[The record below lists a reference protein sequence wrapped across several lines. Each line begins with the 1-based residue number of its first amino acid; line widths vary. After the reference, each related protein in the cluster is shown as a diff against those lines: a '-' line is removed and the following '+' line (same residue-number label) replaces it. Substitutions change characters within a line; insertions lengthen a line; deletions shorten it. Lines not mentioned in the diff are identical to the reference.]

1 MTTESQKQHT
11 SRNNLSRYQNADV
24 SPTGIAEVSRSFQ
37 ITRWLPWSL
46 LAIFGVAL
54 MIFGGVSSQK
64 HQNEISKTALLIADV
79 QVGVQAF
86 GSEAIL
92 AARGNPGS
100 IDNLRNW
107 RNKINSSLDILSK
120 GGDVNGAKVMQL
132 SGQSALTLKKVKDD
146 FKNLDEQIASLEETG
161 SILRDSSTADSN
173 LDVAIENINKLLKA
187 MERNQDFRAGSSL
200 SNELA
205 QIKNILTRPE
215 MKNLKVIFSPIP
227 GADTLQSSWAKQ
239 FASTSSQLKDL
250 NNRVSASSVNG
261 ASKMIVNDL
270 ALSVELLANS
280 TEILKNAQNSR
291 VAAQQLQ
298 VPLQNSLSQI
308 QKPLNDLGSQVILMQ
323 NEMPWN
329 FYVFVLGLLMGA
341 AGIFALVRSAMTL
354 SQDHWVMT
362 QESRSS
368 HGLGLQVE
376 RQTRT
381 FKRILDSD
389 QKGGQTKLEE
399 DPDSPLYGLIAL
411 INSTLDKNY
420 LLRENIQKLIDS
432 FSLLVG
438 DLSSRSSNITLST
451 ERSDENLMKISQVAT
466 SCARELAEL
475 NSSDVHSDAENL
487 EKMVLEAE
495 ILMSDGQLK
504 MDELREQVQSTSKQ
518 LKRLA
523 ENIQNINNYI
533 KMIDGVS
540 REINMLAMNAAI
552 EASAHGESGRRF
564 AVISKDIER
573 LSLSTKSISEDIK
586 RVVDVIQ
593 VDTQETVAAMEL
605 STAEVVLSAELN
617 SRTSSSLREMEEF
630 TSNLKETLA
639 VMLKTLGKQAVL
651 SHKLATA
658 CDESVVVIKEVKD
671 SAQKITHSSEKLKSL
686 VKENKIS

>member
-1 MTTESQKQHT
+1 MTTESQKHIT
-11 SRNNLSRYQNADV
+11 RNSASRYQNVDA
-24 SPTGIAEVSRSFQ
+24 SPTGLAEVSRSFQ
-37 ITRWLPWSL
+37 MTRWLPWGL
-46 LAIFGVAL
+46 LAIFGVIL
-54 MIFGGVSSQK
+54 MIYGGVSSQK
-64 HQNEISKTALLIADV
+64 HQNGISKTALLIADV

-107 RNKINSSLDILSK
+107 RNKINSSLDLLSK
-120 GGDVNGAKVMQL
+120 GGSVNGVKVVQL
-132 SGQSALTLKKVKDD
+132 SGPSAMTLKKVKDD
-146 FKNLDEQIASLEETG
+146 FKNLDGQVASLEETG
-161 SILRDSSTADSN
+161 SILRDSSSADSN
-173 LDVAIENINKLLKA
+173 LDIAIGNINKLLNA
-187 MERNQDFRAGSSL
+187 MERNQDFRSGSSL

-205 QIKNILTRPE
+205 QIKNVLTRPE
-215 MKNLKVIFSPIP
+215 MRNLKVIFSPIP
-227 GADTLQSSWAKQ
+227 GADTLQASWAKQ

-280 TEILKNAQNSR
+280 TEILKNAQASR

-308 QKPLNDLGSQVILMQ
+308 QKPLTDLGSQVILMQ
-323 NEMPWN
+323 DEMPWN
-329 FYVFVLGLLMGA
+329 FYIFVLGLVMGA
-341 AGIFALVRSAMTL
+341 SGIFALVRSAMTL
-354 SQDHWVMT
+354 SQDHWTVT

-368 HGLGLQVE
+368 HGLGLQVD

-381 FKRILDSD
+381 FKRILESD

-399 DPDSPLYGLIAL
+399 DPDSQLYGFITL
-411 INSTLDKNY
+411 INSTLEKNY
-420 LLRENIQKLIDS
+420 LLKEHIQKLIDS

-438 DLSSRSSNITLST
+438 DLNSRSSNITLST
-451 ERSDENLMKISQVAT
+451 ERSDENMSKISQAAMSV
-466 SCARELAEL
+466 ARELAEL
-475 NSSDVHSDAENL
+475 TNFGVHSDAENL

-617 SRTSSSLREMEEF
+617 SKTSSSLREMEAF
-630 TSNLKETLA
+630 TYKLKESLA
-639 VMLKTLGKQAVL
+639 KMLKVLGKQAVL
-651 SHKLATA
+651 SAKVSTT

-671 SAQKITHSSEKLKSL
+671 SAQKITSSSERLKIL
-686 VKENKIS
+686 VKENKIG